1 MYVVCI
7 YNLKHLT
14 RSQMINTV
22 LVSMQWCELPGNKI
36 DQHRKNVDEQNRIAN
51 VNILKIRMPSTFKVA
66 VQVNDKEVFEV
77 DKFVKPVN
85 FLKST

>member
-36 DQHRKNVDEQNRIAN
+36 EQHGKMLMNKTG
-51 VNILKIRMPSTFKVA
+51 LLM
-66 VQVNDKEVFEV
+66 
-77 DKFVKPVN
+77 
-85 FLKST
+85 